1 MEHGLE
7 HRLEHGLEHILE
19 RDQRCCDLQYDLQ
32 ALVLLGFL
40 PVFPREEDLAAHP
53 LPALRVHAG
62 HHPPVCR
69 RAARATLTPM
79 RDSHRIEPRA
89 GACVFNCVC
98 VCVCLSVS
106 VCVGVCVF
114 VCVCAGGEE
123 GLVIQLTSAFEV
135 FRLGIVRVD
144 RPQPILLQLVRI
156 PLRVIHRWLEPCRR
170 RAATGCGWL
179 LRPTPEYRAERVR
192 DGRGCEAQVD
202 ELHAIVDDHPPRVGS
217 VRDELDPAGA

>member
-1 MEHGLE
+1 M
-7 HRLEHGLEHILE
+7 
-19 RDQRCCDLQYDLQ
+19 
-32 ALVLLGFL
+32 
-40 PVFPREEDLAAHP
+40 
-53 LPALRVHAG
+53 RVCLI
-62 HHPPVCR
+62 VY
-69 RAARATLTPM
+69 
-79 RDSHRIEPRA
+79 
-89 GACVFNCVC
+89 VC
-98 VCVCLSVS
+98 VSVCLSLFVW
-106 VCVGVCVF
+106 VCVF
-114 VCVCAGGEE
+114 VCVCARGGEE